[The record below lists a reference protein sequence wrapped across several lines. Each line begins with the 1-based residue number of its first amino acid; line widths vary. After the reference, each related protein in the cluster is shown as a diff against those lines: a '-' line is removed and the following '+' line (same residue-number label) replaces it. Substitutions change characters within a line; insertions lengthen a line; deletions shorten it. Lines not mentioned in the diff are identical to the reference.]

1 MAGIDRFLSRQ
12 LSEIIK
18 KKIEPEVLK
27 VVERKLFLSHGM
39 SIKLSIEYFEKFLEI
54 LGKNSSLDVKR
65 FQKDCINELI
75 KIKKLDGKY
84 SVVMINDKMSQFLI
98 EQIGDS
104 ESRKIISSIFK
115 NDLIIPD
122 ILKKSHVAKT
132 SGYRKIE
139 NMILNGIIV
148 ETSRVLSESKKVSK
162 FKCCFNDIKLSLNQE
177 GVNVTLT
184 LDKDMFEKSS
194 CLNNLIVS

>member
-1 MAGIDRFLSRQ
+1 MAGIDRFLSGQ

-39 SIKLSIEYFEKFLEI
+39 SIKLSIEYFEKFLDI
-54 LGKNSSLDVKR
+54 LSKNSSLDVKR
-65 FQKDCINELI
+65 FQNDCINELI

-84 SVVMINDKMSQFLI
+84 SIVLINDKMSQFLI
-98 EQIGDS
+98 EQIGDK

-122 ILKKSHVAKT
+122 ILKRSHVPKT

-162 FKCCFNDIKLSLNQE
+162 FKCCFNGIELILNQDSSK
-177 GVNVTLT
+177 VTLT

-194 CLNNLIVS
+194 CLNNVSVS

>member
-65 FQKDCINELI
+65 FQNDCINELI

-84 SVVMINDKMSQFLI
+84 SVVVINDKMSQFLI

-132 SGYRKIE
+132 S
-139 NMILNGIIV
+139 
-148 ETSRVLSESKKVSK
+148 
-162 FKCCFNDIKLSLNQE
+162 
-177 GVNVTLT
+177 
-184 LDKDMFEKSS
+184 
-194 CLNNLIVS
+194 